1 MSKLL
6 AWFKFHIELW
16 RTMRAYARW
25 DAVVSAADDKSPWA
39 LLGETRLVG
48 RNPPRACHSVLGD
61 FGGPIHSIYFT

>member
-25 DAVVSAADDKSPWA
+25 DAVCRKNGYEQP
-39 LLGETRLVG
+39 RLE
-48 RNPPRACHSVLGD
+48 D
-61 FGGPIHSIYFT
+61 FEDE